1 MRNLLS
7 FVFGLFSGLLY
18 GLVRAVLLLDRLI
31 CLLYDL
37 PLWSAI
43 GRAVRTAGRKR
54 AVCALAVFVPLFFV
68 PGTLLTQTGTMV
80 YANDRPLGL
89 VENSDT
95 LSAAVAEIEQSASS
109 LSDEA
114 YTLPVSIETRT
125 LRAPA
130 SQFLTEEEL
139 KSDLIGA
146 SGELDTLAVISV
158 DGERAG
164 VCRSAEDAQAL
175 LDRVKAQYTTAADE
189 NTDFLQAVRVDEVVA
204 ETALVSDLSTLYEE
218 LSPRLDVTSTR
229 AVTYTES
236 IPYETITRENDE
248 LDQTYCATIQEG
260 SEGEAVVTAEIQTVD
275 GQEHGR
281 TILERTVLSNATD
294 EIIEVGTRNIGIG
307 TGEFMVPISNYTFT
321 SGFKWRW
328 GKLHSGVDLAA
339 DEGTPVY
346 AADNGKVIV
355 AEDSGNGY
363 GNYIILDHQNGY
375 KTLYGHNSQLL
386 VSVGDIV
393 AKGDKSRFPATPA
406 TPPAHICILKSMW
419 GMKKSILSNISALPE
434 TQKTSRF

>member
-7 FVFGLFSGLLY
+7 FIFGLFSGLLY

-37 PLWSAI
+37 PLWPAI
-43 GRAVRTAGRKR
+43 GRAVRFAGRQR

-68 PGTLLTQTGTMV
+68 PGTLLTQNGTMIYV
-80 YANDRPLGL
+80 NDHPLGL
-89 VENSDT
+89 VENADT

-109 LSDEA
+109 LTDEA
-114 YTLPVSIETRT
+114 YTLPVSIDTCA

-139 KSDLIGA
+139 KSDLIQA

-204 ETALVSDLSTLYEE
+204 QTALVSDLSTLYEQ

-393 AKGDKSRFPATPA
+393 AKGDKIALSGNTGNSTGPHLHFEVHVGDEKVDPQQY
-406 TPPAHICILKSMW
+406 IIL
-419 GMKKSILSNISALPE
+419 
-434 TQKTSRF
+434 T

>member
-1 MRNLLS
+1 MICRCGPVL
-7 FVFGLFSGLLY
+7 
-18 GLVRAVLLLDRLI
+18 AVLFVQSDDNAQLARLP
-31 CLLYDL
+31 Y
-37 PLWSAI
+37 SY
-43 GRAVRTAGRKR
+43 
-54 AVCALAVFVPLFFV
+54 PLFFV
-68 PGTLLTQTGTMV
+68 PGTLLTQSGTMI

-95 LSAAVAEIEQSASS
+95 LSAAVAEIEQSAST
-109 LSDEA
+109 LSDGA
-114 YTLPVSIETRT
+114 YTLPVSIETCT

-139 KSDLIGA
+139 KSDLIDA

-189 NTDFLQAVRVDEVVA
+189 NTDFLQTVRVDEVVA
-204 ETALVSDLSTLYEE
+204 ETDRVSDLSTLYEQ

-236 IPYETITRENDE
+236 IPYETITRENDQ

-355 AEDSGNGY
+355 AENSGNGY

-393 AKGDKSRFPATPA
+393 AKGDKIALSGNTGNSTGPHLHFEVHVGDEKVDPQQY
-406 TPPAHICILKSMW
+406 I
-419 GMKKSILSNISALPE
+419 SIA
-434 TQKTSRF
+434 

>member
-7 FVFGLFSGLLY
+7 FLFGLFSGLLY
-18 GLVRAVLLLDRLI
+18 GLVRAILLLDRLI
-31 CLLYDL
+31 GLVYDL
-37 PLWSAI
+37 PLWPAL
-43 GRAVRTAGRKR
+43 GRAVRAAGRRR
-54 AVCALAVFVPLFFV
+54 AVCAFAVFVPLFFV
-68 PGTLLTQTGTMV
+68 PGALLTQTGTMV

-89 VENSDT
+89 VENPDT
-95 LSAAVAEIEQSASS
+95 LSAAVSEIEQSAST
-109 LSDEA
+109 LSDGA
-114 YTLPVSIETRT
+114 YTLPVSIETST
-125 LRAPA
+125 LRASE
-130 SQFLTEEEL
+130 SQFLTQDEL
-139 KSDLIGA
+139 KSDLIEA

-158 DGERAG
+158 NGEQAG
-164 VCRSAEDAQAL
+164 VCRTAEDAQAL

-189 NTDFLQAVRVDEVVA
+189 NTDFLQTVRVDEVVA
-204 ETALVSDLSTLYEE
+204 ETDLVSDLSTLYAQ
-218 LSPRLDVTSTR
+218 LSPQLDVTSTR

-281 TILERTVLSNATD
+281 TIVERTVLSNATD
-294 EIIEVGTRNIGIG
+294 EIIEVGTRNVGIG
-307 TGEFMVPISNYTFT
+307 TGEFMVPLSSYTFT

-328 GKLHSGVDLAA
+328 GKLHSGVDLAV

-375 KTLYGHNSQLL
+375 KTLYGHNSELL

-393 AKGDKSRFPATPA
+393 AKGDKIA
-406 TPPAHICILKSMW
+406 
-419 GMKKSILSNISALPE
+419 LSGNTGNSTGPHLHFEIHVGDEKVDPQQYVALA
-434 TQKTSRF
+434 

>member
-7 FVFGLFSGLLY
+7 FLFGLFSGLLY
-18 GLVRAVLLLDRLI
+18 GLVRAILLLDRLI
-31 CLLYDL
+31 GLIYDL
-37 PLWSAI
+37 PLWPAL
-43 GRAVRTAGRKR
+43 GRAVRAAGRRR
-54 AVCALAVFVPLFFV
+54 AVCAFAVFVPLFFV
-68 PGTLLTQTGTMV
+68 PGALLTQTGTMV

-89 VENSDT
+89 VENPDT
-95 LSAAVAEIEQSASS
+95 LSAAVSEIEQSAST
-109 LSDEA
+109 LSDGA
-114 YTLPVSIETRT
+114 YTLPVSIETST
-125 LRAPA
+125 LRASE
-130 SQFLTEEEL
+130 SQFLTQDEL
-139 KSDLIGA
+139 KSDLIEA

-158 DGERAG
+158 NGEQAG
-164 VCRSAEDAQAL
+164 VCRTAEDAQAL

-189 NTDFLQAVRVDEVVA
+189 NTDFLQTVRVDEVVA
-204 ETALVSDLSTLYEE
+204 ETDLVSDLSTLYAQ
-218 LSPRLDVTSTR
+218 LSPQLDVTSTR

-281 TILERTVLSNATD
+281 TIVERTVLSNATD
-294 EIIEVGTRNIGIG
+294 EIIEVGTRNVGIG
-307 TGEFMVPISNYTFT
+307 TGEFMVPLSSYTFT

-328 GKLHSGVDLAA
+328 GKLHSGVDLAV

-375 KTLYGHNSQLL
+375 KTLYGHNSELL

-393 AKGDKSRFPATPA
+393 AKGDKIA
-406 TPPAHICILKSMW
+406 
-419 GMKKSILSNISALPE
+419 LSGNTGNSTGPHLHFEIHVGDEKVDPQQYVALA
-434 TQKTSRF
+434 